1 MLQIDFA
8 AVRAGTK
15 TLAEQTKGFTLA
27 DLQAATKELFDGLQ
41 AAVAGA
47 TNQAIVFVPHD
58 AEATSGDEK
67 GWTVAHVVAHLTATL
82 EEICAIAAQLTRNVE
97 LDDQLRL
104 RYETPWESI
113 QTVEQVK
120 ARLAES
126 RCICLAFLDA
136 WPDEPNLQATIT
148 RIPAFGPLN
157 AVALCALGIFHGL
170 LHQQQIV
177 EALNQYN
184 KQA

>member
-27 DLQAATKELFDGLQ
+27 DLQGATKELFDGLHSLI
-41 AAVAGA
+41 A
-47 TNQAIVFVPHD
+47 TVSNQALVFVPHD
-58 AEATSGDEK
+58 AAATSGDEK
-67 GWTVAHVVAHLTATL
+67 GWPVAHIVTHLTATL
-82 EEICAIAAQLTRNVE
+82 EESCAIAAQLARSVE
-97 LDDQLRL
+97 FDAQVRL
-104 RYETPWESI
+104 RYETPWESM
-113 QTVEQVK
+113 QTVEQVR

-126 RCICLAFLDA
+126 RRIALAFLDA
-136 WPDEPNLQATIT
+136 WPDEPNLQLAIT

-157 AVALCALGIFHGL
+157 AIGLCVLGIGHGQ
-170 LHQQQIV
+170 LHQQQMA
-177 EALNQYN
+177 ETLNQYN

>member
-27 DLQAATKELFDGLQ
+27 DMHAATKELFDDLQ
-41 AAVAGA
+41 ALIANA
-47 TNQAIVFVPHD
+47 TNQAVVFVPHD
-58 AEATSGDEK
+58 AAATSGDEQ
-67 GWTVAHVVAHLTATL
+67 GWTVGHVVAHLTATL
-82 EEICAIAAQLTRNVE
+82 EETCAVATQLARNVE
-97 LDDQLRL
+97 IDPQLRL

-126 RCICLAFLDA
+126 RRISLAFLDA
-136 WPDEPNLQATIT
+136 WPDEPNLQAAIT

-157 AVALCALGIFHGL
+157 AIGLCVLGIGHGQI
-170 LHQQQIV
+170 HQQQIA
-177 EALNQYN
+177 ETLSQYS